1 MGLGVGQLLLILVII
16 LIVFGG
22 GKLPKVMGDVGK
34 GMRNLKD
41 GLKGD
46 EETQDTKDT
55 VAQIVKDEKNDVLS
69 SDTTKVDEKDSTKG

>member
-1 MGLGVGQLLLILVII
+1 MGLGVGQLLLIVLII

-41 GLKGD
+41 NLKED
-46 EETQDTKDT
+46 EKEPSDKAQDTLSHDKADELSVKEENDKD
-55 VAQIVKDEKNDVLS
+55 
-69 SDTTKVDEKDSTKG
+69 KV